1 MLRWRVQTM
10 SLSFVVRGEQNQI
23 ACLCCSLFFF
33 FPPTELLGNQSLTTP
48 RKKMK
53 WYRKGELATVFSV
66 SKSWNVKI
74 GHLLLGRASIQV
86 HFLVTCIIRTSR
98 WEITERKGK
107 MGMALHS
114 TSRNSVRRLWPEA
127 RRYIIRT
134 YSFPL
139 ILCPQRIS
147 NFLISL
153 LSLLFLVYL
162 KGRTLSE
169 ESASGRT
176 KHEIN
181 EIHKK

>member
-1 MLRWRVQTM
+1 
-10 SLSFVVRGEQNQI
+10 
-23 ACLCCSLFFF
+23 
-33 FPPTELLGNQSLTTP
+33 
-48 RKKMK
+48 
-53 WYRKGELATVFSV
+53 
-66 SKSWNVKI
+66 
-74 GHLLLGRASIQV
+74 
-86 HFLVTCIIRTSR
+86 
-98 WEITERKGK
+98 
-107 MGMALHS
+107 MALHS

-176 KHEIN
+176 KHKIN
-181 EIHKK
+181 EIHKKQSHLSAVTSRVCSVSVESFSHLEILVVKIVHRTETGQVQRRLSRIYHVFCAGVGEKLIHQIVTLERGEQK

>member
-1 MLRWRVQTM
+1 M
-10 SLSFVVRGEQNQI
+10 SLSFLVRGEQNRLLVFVV
-23 ACLCCSLFFF
+23 AFFF
-33 FPPTELLGNQSLTTP
+33 FPSSPSRTSWKSESHNS
-48 RKKMK
+48 KEKMK

-66 SKSWNVKI
+66 STSWNVNI

-86 HFLVTCIIRTSR
+86 HFQVPRIIRTSR
-98 WEITERKGK
+98 WEITERKEK

-114 TSRNSVRRLWPEA
+114 TSHNSVRRLWPEA

-134 YSFPL
+134 YSFLL

-162 KGRTLSE
+162 KSRTLSE

-176 KHEIN
+176 KHKIN